1 MTVFFCLSSYAQE
14 ATPVTKTMTWHNTQ
28 RQYIEYVPES
38 YDPSTPT
45 PVIICFHGVGKTMN
59 YFFETSRFYR
69 IADAHGWILITP
81 QALDYRIPVIYYN
94 MGSTWDA
101 GVSVT
106 VGFTGL
112 THVVLNEGV
121 DDAGWVLSIIDNLS
135 TLYNIDQNNVFCTGV
150 SMGGFMSNR
159 MAIEHSDRIKAVA
172 SVNGTIGN
180 ELTSSTP
187 IQHISTMHIHG
198 TADDTITYAEAG
210 FPLLGSHISLGFG
223 AEATV
228 DYWRNFNQCSP
239 TSIHTAYPDIMADG
253 KTFEQFL
260 YTDGINHTKT
270 AFIKTTNGH
279 HEWYYTPNND
289 IDYATEIYNF
299 FVSCMETVPTV
310 TTNSISDILSSS
322 AAGGGNITSD
332 GNTDITARGICWSTS
347 HNPTLDS
354 PHTTDSLGM
363 GSFTSILSGLTPNTT
378 YYVRAY
384 ATNSEGTAYG
394 DEVSFTTP
402 CEAMNVTIS
411 GDTLFCAGDN
421 AILTASGA
429 VTYLWSTTD
438 NTAEITVTVS
448 GTYTVTG
455 TDVNGCVNMASHTV
469 TVNELPEITISGA
482 TDICTGDTT
491 ILTASGATSYVWSNA
506 DTTAEITVTV
516 SGTYTVTGT
525 DVNGCVNM
533 ASHTVTVN
541 ELPEITIS
549 GEDTVVL
556 GESTT
561 LSVES
566 NPQWTYLWNTG
577 GTTASIT
584 VTPEEETSYSVTVTF
599 LPCEA
604 TASFT
609 VFVIEEDT
617 VPDDT
622 VPTDTVPTDTVPTD
636 TNSIFLYETTNI
648 QLYPNP
654 TTGIVTINMSPEN
667 CALYPEIQVF
677 DMYGKLVETFHKMS
691 LQQTGRIDLSR
702 YSPGV
707 YIIKAVSNGKPV
719 AIGKVV
725 KK

>member
-1 MTVFFCLSSYAQE
+1 MTVFFCLSAFSQGS
-14 ATPVTKTMTWHNTQ
+14 TPVTKTMTWNGTQ
-28 RQYIEYVPES
+28 RQYIEYVPAS

-81 QALDYRIPVIYYN
+81 QALDYRIPGIFYN

-159 MAIEHSDRIKAVA
+159 MAIEHGDRIKAVA

-210 FPLLGSHISLGFG
+210 FPLLGSHISLGLG

-239 TSIHTAYPDIMADG
+239 TAIHTAYPDIVADG

-260 YTDGINHTKT
+260 YTDGISHTKT

-299 FVSCMETVPTV
+299 FVSCMETIPTV

-322 AAGGGNITSD
+322 ATGGGNVTSD
-332 GNTDITARGICWSTS
+332 GNADITARGICWSTS
-347 HNPTLDS
+347 HNPSLDS

-363 GSFTSILSGLTPNTT
+363 GSFTSVLTGLTPNTT

-394 DEVSFTTP
+394 DEVSFTTL

-421 AILTASGA
+421 AVLTASGA

-455 TDVNGCVNMASHTV
+455 TDVNGCVNMAT
-469 TVNELPEITISGA
+469 
-482 TDICTGDTT
+482 
-491 ILTASGATSYVWSNA
+491 
-506 DTTAEITVTV
+506 
-516 SGTYTVTGT
+516 
-525 DVNGCVNM
+525 
-533 ASHTVTVN
+533 HTVTVN

-561 LSVES
+561 LSVED

-617 VPDDT
+617 VP
-622 VPTDTVPTDTVPTD
+622 TDTVPTDTVPTD
-636 TNSIFLYETTNI
+636 TNSILLYETTNL
-648 QLYPNP
+648 QLFPNP
-654 TTGIVTINMSPEN
+654 TTGIVTICLSPETCSLN
-667 CALYPEIQVF
+667 PEIQVF
-677 DMYGKLVETFHKMS
+677 DMYGKLVETFHETS
-691 LQQTGRIDLSR
+691 LQRTGRIDLSR
-702 YSPGV
+702 YSPSV
-707 YIIKAVSNGKPV
+707 YIIKAVSNGKTV